1 MGCYDTITVKFPL
14 PVAGANAMQYQT
26 KDLGRGMDFYV
37 IRKNGTLWRRAF
49 SRKTGDAIGWEKQ
62 LYDGPLRF
70 YNSLGLYGTG
80 WIEWK
85 AKFVVNEERPA
96 YMTSMERAG
105 WEPVPAERHPQFM
118 PAGQAKGAIERK
130 GMILM
135 ERPKELTDRAKAR
148 ELRKARGQVQAKEAQ
163 LNDAPQGQFER
174 KGGKVSKSYEA
185 IPIPTE

>member
-1 MGCYDTITVKFPL
+1 MRAETPAERAARR
-14 PVAGANAMQYQT
+14 VAELDALNDGAS
-26 KDLGRGMDFYV
+26 DEDGVDEFY
-37 IRKNGTLWRRAF
+37 IDR
-49 SRKTGDAIGWEKQ
+49 SAIPDGWD
-62 LYDGPLRF
+62 Y
-70 YNSLGLYGTG
+70 
-80 WIEWK
+80 EWK